1 MSADPHNC
9 HGPQIF
15 KDAIHYAMFTKVKTP
30 KLVQRSAQL
39 FGATIWILRYLFDE
53 LLLQGILDILWKGLH
68 IRQAAAGQLEY
79 EQVIP
84 PRRPPQK
91 NATCPGGDP
100 LPDYRLPP

>member
-15 KDAIHYAMFTKVKTP
+15 KDAIHYAMFAKVKTP

-53 LLLQGILDILWKGLH
+53 LFLQGILDILWNGLH
-68 IRQAAAGQLEY
+68 IRQAGAGKLEY
-79 EQVIP
+79 EQVNP
-84 PRRPPQK
+84 LRRPLQR
-91 NATCPGGDP
+91 NATCLGGDP
-100 LPDYRLPP
+100 LPNYRLRP